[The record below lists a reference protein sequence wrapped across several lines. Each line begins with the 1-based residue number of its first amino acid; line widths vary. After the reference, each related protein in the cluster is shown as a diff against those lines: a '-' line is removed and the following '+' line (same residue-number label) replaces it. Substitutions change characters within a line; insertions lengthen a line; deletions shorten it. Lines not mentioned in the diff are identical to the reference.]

1 MRIALIGYGA
11 IGREVIGYLHPEIAA
26 GTIELAGI
34 VVRHP
39 ERYASPPPAGFVSID
54 EAVRADLVL
63 ECAGVAAARQH
74 GPAVV
79 AAGTALLI
87 TSIGVLAD
95 PVLERALLGGP
106 GEVVLT
112 SGAIGGLDL
121 VRAAAQAGGLD
132 RATITTTKTAGSLV
146 QAWMDD
152 ATAARVR
159 NLTEPEL
166 LFDGTPA
173 EAIEKFPANVNV
185 AIALGVAARGLGTIA
200 DGLAKVRVRI
210 VADPRTETSTHVI
223 EAAGS
228 SGTYRFDISNHPSRA
243 NPRTSAL
250 TAQAVAADVR
260 ARIGRPTGAA
270 SGNAPPAAPAR

>member
-1 MRIALIGYGA
+1 MRIALIGFGA
-11 IGREVIGYLHPEIAA
+11 IGREVVDYLKPEMEA
-26 GTIELAGI
+26 GKIELVGA
-34 VVRHP
+34 VVRHS
-39 ERYASPPPAGFVSID
+39 ERYASPPPGGFVSID
-54 EAVRADLVL
+54 DAVHADLVL
-63 ECAGVAAARQH
+63 ECAGVSAARQH

-87 TSIGVLAD
+87 TSIGALAD
-95 PVLERALLGGP
+95 PVVERALLGGP
-106 GEVVLT
+106 GEVLLT

-132 RATITTTKTAGSLV
+132 RATITTTKTASSLV
-146 QAWMDD
+146 QPWMDD

-159 NLTEPEL
+159 KLTEPEL

-173 EAIEKFPANVNV
+173 EAIDKFPANVNV
-185 AIALGVAARGLGTIA
+185 AIALGIAARGLGPIA

-210 VADPRTETSTHVI
+210 VADPHTETSTHVI
-223 EAAGS
+223 EAEGS
-228 SGTYRFDISNHPSRA
+228 SGTYRFDIGNRPSRA

-260 ARIGRPTGAA
+260 SWMGRRAT
-270 SGNAPPAAPAR
+270 SS

>member
-1 MRIALIGYGA
+1 MRIALIGFGA
-11 IGREVIGYLHPEIAA
+11 IGREVIDYLSPEMQT
-26 GTIELAGI
+26 GKIELAGA
-34 VVRHP
+34 VVRRP
-39 ERYASPPPAGFVSID
+39 EQYASPPPGGFVSID
-54 EAVRADLVL
+54 DAVHADLVI
-63 ECAGVAAARQH
+63 ECAGVSAVRQH

-87 TSIGVLAD
+87 TSIGALAD
-95 PVLERALLGGP
+95 PDVERALLGGP
-106 GEVVLT
+106 GEVALT

-132 RATITTTKTAGSLV
+132 RATITTTKTAASLV

-152 ATAARVR
+152 VTAARVR

-173 EAIEKFPANVNV
+173 EAIDKFPANVNV
-185 AIALGVAARGLGTIA
+185 AIALGIALRGLGEIA

-223 EAAGS
+223 EAEGS
-228 SGTYRFDISNHPSRA
+228 SGAYRFDIHNHPSRA

-260 ARIGRPTGAA
+260 ARIGRPTAG
-270 SGNAPPAAPAR
+270 S

>member
-1 MRIALIGYGA
+1 MTTRIALVGYGA
-11 IGREVIGYLHPEIAA
+11 VGREFLEHLEPELAA
-26 GTIELAGI
+26 GAVELAGV

-39 ERYASPPPAGFVSID
+39 ERYASPPPGGFVSID
-54 EAVRADLVL
+54 DAVGADLVV
-63 ECAGVAAARQH
+63 ECAGVRAAAQH

-79 AAGTALLI
+79 AAGTALLV
-87 TSIGVLAD
+87 TSIGALAD
-95 PVLERALLGGP
+95 PATARALLGGP

-132 RATITTTKTAGSLV
+132 RATITTTKTAASLV
-146 QAWMDD
+146 QPWMDD
-152 ATAARVR
+152 GAATRIR
-159 NLTEPEL
+159 TLTEPAL

-173 EAIEKFPANVNV
+173 EAIELFPANVNV
-185 AIALGVAARGLGTIA
+185 AVALGIAARGLGEIA

-210 VADPRTETSTHVI
+210 VADPHTDTSTHVI
-223 EAAGS
+223 EAEGT
-228 SGTYRFDISNHPSRA
+228 SGTYRFDIGNRPSLA

-260 ARIGRPTGAA
+260 AWVGRRAA
-270 SGNAPPAAPAR
+270 LFGDMP